1 MTLSHLLV
9 ASSLLLSSTAL
20 AAPATVVSVAGEGI
34 KIGKD
39 GAWRPAKAGETIGVS
54 EFLSAPSG
62 SEIKVKLGDGTPAQ
76 FKGKVIVPGRRL
88 ATQKAAGRLLKLSE
102 SLQKAA
108 ESVVGVDVKG
118 TAPGASK
125 ADDKLNSKIK
135 LQYEGA
141 DSRPASSKAEW
152 AERSFA
158 ENDMHLAVERAEAI
172 LEDSGESALEK
183 RRAHLVLGQVYL
195 GDAEFT
201 KALKSLTAACVP
213 LTADEAAAKKMV
225 KGKVTFDPEAYR
237 AAALL
242 QRGIAYRQIGDDAK
256 AKADFEAT
264 VAAFP
269 LGTQAYQASFQLMV
283 MALEAGDR
291 PGADKHFGAIATM
304 KEGDNSVTA
313 AQTRELKALAQELLQ
328 RPNL

>member
-1 MTLSHLLV
+1 MKLSHLLI
-9 ASSLLLSSTAL
+9 ASLLTSSAF
-20 AAPATVVSVAGEGI
+20 AAPATVVSVSGEGS

-39 GAWRPAKAGETIGVS
+39 GAWRPAKAGETIGES
-54 EFLSAPSG
+54 EFLSAPTG
-62 SEIKVKLGDGTPAQ
+62 TEVQVKLGDGTPAG

-88 ATQKAAGRLLKLSE
+88 ATQKAAGPLLKLSE

-125 ADDKLNSKIK
+125 ADDKLNTKAK
-135 LQYEGA
+135 LVFEGA
-141 DSRPASSKAEW
+141 DTPRIASSKAEW
-152 AERSFA
+152 AEKSFA

-172 LEDSGESALEK
+172 LKDTGESSLEK
-183 RRAHLVLGQVYL
+183 RRAHLVLGQVYV

-201 KALKSLTAACVP
+201 KALKSLTAASAP
-213 LTADEAAAKKMV
+213 LTADETAAKKME

-242 QRGIAYRQIGDDAK
+242 HRGIVYRQIGDDAK
-256 AKADFEAT
+256 AKADFEGTIAS
-264 VAAFP
+264 FP
-269 LGTQAYQASFQLMV
+269 AGTQAYQASFQLMV
-283 MALEAGDR
+283 MSLEAGDR

-304 KEGDNSVTA
+304 KDSDNSPTA
-313 AQTRELKALAQELLQ
+313 TQTRELKALAQELLQ